1 MRSLRLKFSYPN
13 CLISFSKRT
22 TGVVAVSLL
31 LLAFAGAAPLPAF
44 AETLEYNR
52 DIRPLLSDNC
62 FSCHGPDAN
71 KREADLRLDRA
82 EDAYRSSIVPG
93 DPQSSELIKRIF
105 SEDAEQKMPPPQSH
119 KSLTLAQKKRIQQW
133 IEQGAVY
140 QKHWAYEPPKKSSVP
155 ADVHPVDFLVNKSLA
170 EQNIAP
176 APVADRRIL
185 IRRLYF
191 DLLGYPPSPEAV
203 QSFVEDDR
211 PDAYSR
217 LVDDLLN
224 NPHYGERMAMGWL
237 DVVRFADTIGY
248 HSDNPRNI
256 WPYRD
261 YVIRSF
267 NENKPFDRFT
277 VEQIAGD
284 LLPDANQETKVASA
298 FNRLLL
304 TTEEGGSQPK
314 DYEQRMLT
322 DRVRAIGTV
331 WLGQTTG
338 CAQCH
343 DHKFDPITMR
353 DFYSLGAFFADIQE
367 PIIGAREPGMM
378 VMSNKEKE
386 ELERLTL
393 QLQQLQQDLD
403 GPHPELDE
411 EMRQWEA
418 SQLARLKQ
426 ENTWTVVK
434 PIKASS
440 EKKNIN
446 LRTDEAGIVIAKVDA
461 KRQTR
466 SQSDGTDVYVI
477 DLPATSET
485 STGLRLDALLEG
497 SKGIGLASNGN
508 FVLSEIIAE
517 RDNKTIEIEKAT
529 STYEQSNFPA
539 SAAIDGI
546 SNRRDNGWAV
556 LGGEK
561 ATQSL
566 YLQWKQPLEPTSGPW
581 RLKLVFGW
589 GGEHAM
595 ARVKIL
601 STSQSGPI
609 ESPQSTLASPT
620 LAKAL
625 LVPHAERSPEQQK
638 ELVSAFKQSTDSLRP
653 LRTKIAETQKAKS
666 DLENSVPKCLVSVS
680 SPSKR
685 TVRILPR
692 GNWMDETGEV
702 VQPAFPSF
710 LPQPPP
716 SENGYT
722 RLDLAKWL
730 VSPENPLT
738 ARTVMNR
745 LWKQL
750 FGAGLSKVLDDLGA
764 QGETPPNL
772 ALLDQLA
779 CEFIESGW
787 DMKHMVRLIVTSETY
802 RRTSNATQEQR
813 DKDPENRHWSRQSAF
828 RVDAEL
834 VRDTALSISGLLA
847 STIGGPSVK
856 PYQPDGY
863 WENLNFPVRRYQ
875 PDEGADQ
882 HRRGLYTWWQRS
894 FLHPSLL
901 AFDAPTREECAADR
915 NRSNIP
921 QQALVLLNDPS
932 YVEAARAFAI
942 AAMQSEGKGLEDR
955 LRWAWH
961 KTLQRDPYNDE
972 LATLRQAYE
981 ERLQAYQ
988 GREDEARSFT
998 SLGQSPVPES
1008 IDRIELAAWS
1018 HVCRIL
1024 LNLHETITRP

>member
-1 MRSLRLKFSYPN
+1 M
-13 CLISFSKRT
+13 
-22 TGVVAVSLL
+22 LL
-31 LLAFAGAAPLPAF
+31 LVFGETAPISAF

-52 DIRPLLSDNC
+52 DIRPILSDNC

-71 KREADLRLDRA
+71 KREAELRLDRA
-82 EDAYRSSIVPG
+82 EDAYKKSIVPG
-93 DPQSSELIKRIF
+93 DPQASELIRRIF
-105 SEDAEQKMPPPQSH
+105 SEEAEQKMPPPESH
-119 KSLTLAQKKRIQQW
+119 KSLTPAQKKRIQQW
-133 IEQGAVY
+133 VEQGAVY
-140 QKHWAYEPPKKSSVP
+140 QKHWAYEPPKKSSIP
-155 ADVHPVDFLVNKSLA
+155 DNVHPVDFLVNQSLV
-170 EQNIAP
+170 EQRIAP
-176 APVADRRIL
+176 APIADRRVL

-203 QSFVEDDR
+203 QSFVQDNR
-211 PDAYSR
+211 PDAYVR

-224 NPHYGERMAMGWL
+224 NSHYGERMAMGWL

-267 NENKPFDRFT
+267 NENKSFDRFT
-277 VEQIAGD
+277 IEQIAGD
-284 LLPDANQETKVASA
+284 LLPDANQETKIASA

-378 VMSNKEKE
+378 VMTDEEKG
-386 ELERLTL
+386 ELDRLTL
-393 QLQQLQQDLD
+393 QLQQLQQELD
-403 GPHPELDE
+403 APHPELNE
-411 EMRQWEA
+411 EMRQWEE

-426 ENTWTVVK
+426 ENKWTSIK

-446 LRTDEAGIVIAKVDA
+446 LRTDETGTVIAKVDA

-466 SQSDGTDVYVI
+466 SQSDGTDVYI
-477 DLPATSET
+477 IELPAAIEPI
-485 STGLRLDALLEG
+485 TGVRLDALPEG
-497 SKGIGLASNGN
+497 PKGIGLAANGN
-508 FVLSEIIAE
+508 FVLNEVTAE
-517 RDNKTIEIEKAT
+517 LANQAIEIEKAT

-539 SAAIDGI
+539 AAAIDGVT
-546 SNRRDNGWAV
+546 NRRDNGWAV

-561 ATQSL
+561 GTQSL
-566 YLQWKQPLEPTSGPW
+566 FLQWKKPLEPSAGPW

-595 ARVKIL
+595 ARLKIL
-601 STSQSGPI
+601 ATSQEGPI
-609 ESPQSTLASPT
+609 ESPQSTLVSPAT
-620 LAKAL
+620 AKVL
-625 LVPHAERSPEQQK
+625 LIPPADRTPEQKK
-638 ELVSAFKQSTDSLRP
+638 ELVTAFTQSTDSLRP
-653 LRTKIAETQKAKS
+653 LRTKIAETQKAKA
-666 DLENSVPKCLVSVS
+666 DLENAFPKCLVSVS

-685 TVRILPR
+685 IVRILPR
-692 GNWMDETGEV
+692 GNWMDETGEI

-710 LPQPPP
+710 LPQPSP
-716 SENGYT
+716 SDGGYT
-722 RLDLAKWL
+722 RLDLANWL
-730 VSPENPLT
+730 VSPDNPLT

-750 FGAGLSKVLDDLGA
+750 FGAGLSKVIDDLGA
-764 QGETPPNL
+764 QGETPPNIP
-772 ALLDQLA
+772 LLDQLA

-787 DMKHMVRLIVTSETY
+787 DMKHMVRFVVTSETY
-802 RRTSNATQEQR
+802 RRTSNPTQEQR
-813 DKDPENRHWSRQSAF
+813 EKDPENRHWGRQSAF

-834 VRDTALSISGLLA
+834 VRDTALSISGLL
-847 STIGGPSVK
+847 SNKIGGPSVK
-856 PYQPDGY
+856 PYQPEGY

-875 PDEGADQ
+875 PDEGVSQ
-882 HRRGLYTWWQRS
+882 YRRGLYTWWQRS
-894 FLHPSLL
+894 FLHPSML
-901 AFDAPTREECAADR
+901 AFDAPTREECAAER

-932 YVEAARAFAI
+932 YVEAARAFALEV
-942 AAMQSEGKGLEDR
+942 MQTEKMGLEDR
-955 LRWAWH
+955 LLWAWQQ
-961 KTLQRDPYNDE
+961 TLQREPSKEE
-972 LATLRQAYE
+972 LDTLRQVWEDRILTYK
-981 ERLQAYQ
+981 EREA
-988 GREDEARSFT
+988 EARSFT
-998 SLGQSPVPES
+998 SVGQSSIPDN
-1008 IDRIELAAWS
+1008 IDRIQLAAWA